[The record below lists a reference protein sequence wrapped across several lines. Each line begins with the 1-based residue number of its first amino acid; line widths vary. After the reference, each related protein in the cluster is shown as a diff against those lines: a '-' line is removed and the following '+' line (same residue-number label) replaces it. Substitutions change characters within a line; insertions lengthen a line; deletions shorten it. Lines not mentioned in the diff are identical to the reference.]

1 MTVRYT
7 LRDLDYFQK
16 TMKTPG
22 RGVPYEPPELAEVVG
37 ISRSQMYRIAAGEVP
52 SVPVE
57 QAHSIA
63 EALGVAVLVL
73 FAPPASPN
81 GDGTSIEPHVNRKE

>member
-1 MTVRYT
+1 MRYA

-22 RGVPYEPPELAEVVG
+22 RGIPYEPPELAEVTG
-37 ISRSQMYRIAAGEVP
+37 ISRSQMYRIVAGEVP
-52 SVPVE
+52 AIPVE
-57 QAHSIA
+57 QAHAIA

-73 FAPPASPN
+73 FMPPASP
-81 GDGTSIEPHVNRKE
+81 K

>member
-1 MTVRYT
+1 MRYI

-22 RGVPYEPPELAEVVG
+22 RGAPFTVRELADASGV
-37 ISRSQMYRIAAGEVP
+37 SRSQIGRLLTGDLNNLDVND
-52 SVPVE
+52 
-57 QAHSIA
+57 AHAVA

-73 FAPPASPN
+73 FVPPVSP
-81 GDGTSIEPHVNRKE
+81 K

>member
-1 MTVRYT
+1 MRYV

-22 RGVPYEPPELAEVVG
+22 RGVPFEPPELAQAVG
-37 ISRSQMYRIAAGEVP
+37 ISRSQMYRIVAGEVRAIQ
-52 SVPVE
+52 VD
-57 QAHSIA
+57 QAHAIA

-73 FAPPASPN
+73 FAPPASPEQGRN
-81 GDGTSIEPHVNRKE
+81 DTGPAPT

>member
-22 RGVPYEPPELAEVVG
+22 RGAPYEPPELAEVAGV
-37 ISRSQMYRIAAGEVP
+37 SRSQMYRIVAGEVS

-73 FAPPASPN
+73 FAPPSSPN
-81 GDGTSIEPHVNRKE
+81 GDATSIEDHIDRKE

>member
-1 MTVRYT
+1 MRYI

-22 RGVPYEPPELAEVVG
+22 RGAPLTVRELADASGV
-37 ISRSQMYRIAAGEVP
+37 SRSQIGRLLTGDLNNLDVND
-52 SVPVE
+52 
-57 QAHSIA
+57 AHAVA

-73 FAPPASPN
+73 FVPPVSP
-81 GDGTSIEPHVNRKE
+81 K

>member
-1 MTVRYT
+1 
-7 LRDLDYFQK
+7 
-16 TMKTPG
+16 MKTPG
-22 RGVPYEPPELAEVVG
+22 RGAPYDPPELAEAVG
-37 ISRSQMYRIAAGEVP
+37 ISRSQMYRIAAGEVLT
-52 SVPVE
+52 VPVG

-81 GDGTSIEPHVNRKE
+81 QDATSTEPATHRKD